1 MIADDS
7 GINAVTCLIQVKRR
21 AENFG
26 IQGSLR
32 RVQAGEFLECA
43 ELGFFALRAAAS
55 VAPTDSALGEM
66 EWVERVGMRPKPLE
80 SIPIRD
86 HLVAIPIAN
95 DDIISP

>member
-1 MIADDS
+1 M
-7 GINAVTCLIQVKRR
+7 
-21 AENFG
+21 
-26 IQGSLR
+26 
-32 RVQAGEFLECA
+32 
-43 ELGFFALRAAAS
+43 ALRAAAS

-66 EWVERVGMRPKPLE
+66 EWVKRVGMRPKPLK